1 MTAAEWCYIAG
12 GTIKEHKRGGAV
24 SILRVETLIRLGEE
38 WRDCGYISCP
48 YELNLLQEL
57 KELNQLMRKE

>member
-1 MTAAEWCYIAG
+1 MQ
-12 GTIKEHKRGGAV
+12 EHKRGGAV
-24 SILRVETLIRLGEE
+24 SIRRVETLIRLGEE
-38 WRDCGYISCP
+38 LRDCGYISCP